1 MAVMLIFL
9 FKYIRIFNDIY
20 DNTNNL
26 KEDLKKLNRTLTPSE
41 KEEILKSAI
50 RKGFNTKKIIQGKDF
65 MELLKNGYKLLPKKS
80 AVILSPGAKSFDS
93 FKNYKKRIKRCNL
106 IGIT

>member
-1 MAVMLIFL
+1 MEYLLLITNIILGSILFSMAVMLIFL

-41 KEEILKSAI
+41 KEEILKS
-50 RKGFNTKKIIQGKDF
+50 
-65 MELLKNGYKLLPKKS
+65 
-80 AVILSPGAKSFDS
+80 FD
-93 FKNYKKRIKRCNL
+93 
-106 IGIT
+106 

>member
-41 KEEILKSAI
+41 KEEILKS
-50 RKGFNTKKIIQGKDF
+50 
-65 MELLKNGYKLLPKKS
+65 
-80 AVILSPGAKSFDS
+80 FD
-93 FKNYKKRIKRCNL
+93 
-106 IGIT
+106 